1 MKSFGSL
8 PLLLT
13 GALLLHVSSSQTCL
27 SSPPELQWAYD
38 NTTGI
43 YEAITVFGAS
53 TKTINGVTFTTRL
66 FDDMLPSQT
75 WRMEPG
81 ETYQITV
88 VNDLG
93 DEAQGVVNQI
103 RDLNWTNVHT
113 HGLHIS
119 GESPADNVFSVV
131 PPGEQLD
138 YIYEIPCEHTGG
150 TLWVS

>member
-1 MKSFGSL
+1 
-8 PLLLT
+8 
-13 GALLLHVSSSQTCL
+13 
-27 SSPPELQWAYD
+27 
-38 NTTGI
+38 
-43 YEAITVFGAS
+43 
-53 TKTINGVTFTTRL
+53 
-66 FDDMLPSQT
+66 
-75 WRMEPG
+75 MEPG